1 MKIKRNPKI
10 TFMRIMCEL
19 FLNSRITDDVN
30 KKQFSQTENL
40 CLNTQ
45 WTDRHVVH
53 WNNSSTHHPNSFL
66 FLFISDGRSRKYRF
80 HSP

>member
-10 TFMRIMCEL
+10 TFMRKMCEL

-45 WTDRHVVH
+45 
-53 WNNSSTHHPNSFL
+53 
-66 FLFISDGRSRKYRF
+66 
-80 HSP
+80 